1 MDKSILKEIS
11 RFFLGIY
18 KTTFLLVLLVCFNL
32 ATTYILQPAAYAANQ
47 AQEPYKSAIL
57 MEAESGRI
65 LFEKNMHESL
75 PSASMTKMMLMLIV
89 MEKLQEGTFRL
100 DDKIMVSAEASRI
113 GGSQVYLK
121 EGEIFTLEELMQAIA
136 IHSANDACYAIAEH
150 IIGQPEF
157 FVDAMNE
164 RAAKLGMKDTHYYTI
179 HGLPSADGKKDDV
192 TSAYDCTILARKLT
206 EYPKLMEWT
215 STKEAPFRDGKFIL
229 RNTNKLI
236 GKYRGADGLK
246 TGFYS
251 KAGFNLTATAK
262 RGDTRFIAVVM
273 GALSNQG
280 RTKEVAKLF
289 DMGFNLY
296 HRKVILKKGQPF
308 NQDVPI
314 IDGTER
320 TIKPVAAK
328 DLVVYLK
335 RNEFDKV
342 TVGLAEVPTLKAPLK
357 AGQEVSKI
365 VARVGNEQASMI
377 PGLCPEDIP
386 EAGILRKMFRKIF
399 K

>member
-1 MDKSILKEIS
+1 MVVSMFKSVLKERS
-11 RFFLGIY
+11 QFFLRTY
-18 KTTFLLVLLVCFNL
+18 KTILLVLLICFN
-32 ATTYILQPAAYAANQ
+32 AASLQYLAAYAEVR
-47 AQEPYKSAIL
+47 EPYKSAIL
-57 MEAESGRI
+57 MEAETGRI

-89 MEKLQEGTFRL
+89 MEKLEEGTFRL

-121 EGEIFTLEELMQAIA
+121 EGEIFTLEKLMEAIA
-136 IHSANDACYAIAEH
+136 IHSANDVCYAVAEH
-150 IIGQPEF
+150 IMGQPEF

-164 RAAKLGMKDTHYYTI
+164 RAAKLGMEDTHYYTI
-179 HGLPSADGKKDDV
+179 HGLPSADGTKDDV
-192 TSAYDCTILARKLT
+192 TSAYDSTILAKKLI
-206 EYPKLMEWT
+206 EYPKLLEWT
-215 STKEAPFRDGKFIL
+215 STKQAPFRDGKFIL
-229 RNTNKLI
+229 RNTNKLV

-246 TGFYS
+246 TGYYS

-273 GALSNQG
+273 GARSNQE
-280 RTKEVAKLF
+280 RVKEVTKLL

-296 HRKVILKKGQPF
+296 HRKVLLKKGQPL
-308 NQDVPI
+308 NQDVPV
-314 IDGTER
+314 IDGTE
-320 TIKPVAAK
+320 TEIQLVAGK

-342 TVGLAEVPTLKAPLK
+342 TMGLAEVSALKAPLK
-357 AGQEVSKI
+357 GGQEVGKI
-365 VARVGNEQASMI
+365 VARVGNEQASAI
-377 PGLCPEDIP
+377 PGLCPQDIP
-386 EAGILRKMFRKIF
+386 EAGILRKMIRKII